1 MKKLIALA
9 LLLCLVTGLCACGSD
24 AMAETT
30 TVPATEEAT
39 EAATENA
46 TENATEAPTEG
57 SDVANGMAVYTV
69 TVVDEGGNPISGAFV
84 QICKDDCF
92 PGSTDENGVATFTR
106 PETEGYKISFI
117 SLPVGYEYAGE
128 ETEFYYEGDAKEL
141 TISLKAVA

>member
-9 LLLCLVTGLCACGSD
+9 LLLCLVTGLCACGSE
-24 AMAETT
+24 AATPTT
-30 TVPATEEAT
+30 TVPATEETTENVT
-39 EAATENA
+39 EAT
-46 TENATEAPTEG
+46 TEG
-57 SDVANGMAVYTV
+57 SDVADGMAVYTV

-106 PETEGYKISFI
+106 PESEGYKISFI
-117 SLPVGYEYAGE
+117 SLPVGYDYAGE

>member
-9 LLLCLVTGLCACGSD
+9 LLLCLATGLCACGSD
-24 AMAETT
+24 PATPTT
-30 TVPATEEAT
+30 TVPATEETTENVT
-39 EAATENA
+39 EAT
-46 TENATEAPTEG
+46 TEG
-57 SDVANGMAVYTV
+57 SDVADGMAVYTV

-106 PETEGYKISFI
+106 PESQGYKISFI
-117 SLPVGYEYAGE
+117 SLPVGYDYAGE